1 MGFFIFSKTTTMK
14 YYLLDAGGAGLILGL
29 LVIFMLAAVFLE
41 GLTLLLL
48 KYNNAGR
55 SFLDALVINLAS
67 LGVGYLIVSFTPT
80 GLDFTDNLYLD
91 FFLIFLITVI
101 VEFIVL
107 YLLNQKK
114 PVKKTFI
121 AATVINLV
129 SYLLLILLRVIF

>member
-1 MGFFIFSKTTTMK
+1 MN

-29 LVIFMLAAVFLE
+29 LVIFMLAAIFLE

-48 KYNNAGR
+48 KYNTAGR

-67 LGVGYLIVSFTPT
+67 LGIGYLIVSFTPT
-80 GLDFTDNLYLD
+80 GLDFTNNLYLD
-91 FFLIFLITVI
+91 FFIIFLVTVV

-114 PVKKTFI
+114 SVKKTFI

>member
-1 MGFFIFSKTTTMK
+1 MK
-14 YYLLDAGGAGLILGL
+14 FYLLDAGGAGLILGI
-29 LVIFMLAAVFLE
+29 LVIFMLAAIFLE
-41 GLTLLLL
+41 GLALLLL

-80 GLDFTDNLYLD
+80 GLDFTNNLYLD
-91 FFLIFLITVI
+91 FFLIFLVTVV
-101 VEFIVL
+101 VEFIIL

>member
-1 MGFFIFSKTTTMK
+1 MK
-14 YYLLDAGGAGLILGL
+14 YYLLDAGGAGLILGI
-29 LVIFMLAAVFLE
+29 LVIFMLAAIFLE

-48 KYNNAGR
+48 KYNKAGR

-80 GLDFTDNLYLD
+80 GLDFTNNLYLD
-91 FFLIFLITVI
+91 FFLIFLVTVV

>member
-1 MGFFIFSKTTTMK
+1 M
-14 YYLLDAGGAGLILGL
+14 ILGL
-29 LVIFMLAAVFLE
+29 LVIFMLAAIFLE

-80 GLDFTDNLYLD
+80 GLDFTDNLYID
-91 FFLIFLITVI
+91 FFIIFLVTVA

>member
-1 MGFFIFSKTTTMK
+1 MNF
-14 YYLLDAGGAGLILGL
+14 YLLDAGGAGLVLAL
-29 LVIFMLAAVFLE
+29 LVIFMLAAIFLE

-48 KYNNAGR
+48 KYNNAAR

-67 LGVGYLIVSFTPT
+67 LGVGYLIVTFTST
-80 GLDFTDNLYLD
+80 GLDFTDNLYID
-91 FFLIFLITVI
+91 FFLIFLITVV

-107 YLLNQKK
+107 YLMNPKK

-121 AATVINLV
+121 AATIINLV

>member
-1 MGFFIFSKTTTMK
+1 MK

-29 LVIFMLAAVFLE
+29 LVIFMLAAIFLE

-80 GLDFTDNLYLD
+80 GLDFTNNLYLD
-91 FFLIFLITVI
+91 FFLIFLVTVV

>member
-1 MGFFIFSKTTTMK
+1 MK

-29 LVIFMLAAVFLE
+29 LVIFMLAAIFLE

-80 GLDFTDNLYLD
+80 GLDFTNNLYLD
-91 FFLIFLITVI
+91 FFLIFLVTVV

-114 PVKKTFI
+114 SVKKTFI

>member
-1 MGFFIFSKTTTMK
+1 MK

-29 LVIFMLAAVFLE
+29 LLIFMLAAIFLE
-41 GLTLLLL
+41 GITLLLL

-80 GLDFTDNLYLD
+80 GLDFTNNLYLD
-91 FFLIFLITVI
+91 FFLIFLVTVV

-107 YLLNQKK
+107 YLVNQKK

>member
-1 MGFFIFSKTTTMK
+1 MK

-29 LVIFMLAAVFLE
+29 LVIFMLAAIFLE
-41 GLTLLLL
+41 GLTLTLL
-48 KYNNAGR
+48 KYTNAGR
-55 SFLDALVINLAS
+55 SFLNALVINLSS

-80 GLDFTDNLYLD
+80 GLDFTNNVYLD
-91 FFLIFLITVI
+91 FFLIFLVTVV

-121 AATVINLV
+121 AAMVINLV

>member
-1 MGFFIFSKTTTMK
+1 MK

-29 LVIFMLAAVFLE
+29 LVIFMIAAVFLE

-91 FFLIFLITVI
+91 FFLIFLVTVV

-107 YLLNQKK
+107 YLLNRKK